1 MVALQRRRLRL
12 GGVRS
17 STEARA
23 VKCVICRNGETRP
36 GKATVTLEREGMILV
51 VKGVPA
57 RVCENRGEE
66 YVEEAE
72 ATRLLTSAD
81 EAARAG
87 VKVDV
92 RDYVAA

>member
-1 MVALQRRRLRL
+1 M
-12 GGVRS
+12 
-17 STEARA
+17 
-23 VKCVICRNGETRP
+23 KCPICRA
-36 GKATVTLEREGMILV
+36 GKTIRGVATVTLERDGLTLV
-51 VKGVPA
+51 VRGVPA
-57 RVCENRGEE
+57 RVCPNCGEE

-72 ATRLLTSAD
+72 ATRLQAAAE

>member
-1 MVALQRRRLRL
+1 M
-12 GGVRS
+12 
-17 STEARA
+17 
-23 VKCVICRNGETRP
+23 KCAICRNGDTRP
-36 GKATVTLEREGMILV
+36 GKATVTLEREGLILV

-57 RVCENRGEE
+57 RVCTNCGEE

-81 EAARAG
+81 EALRAG

-92 RDYVAA
+92 REYVAA